1 MTSAFSRSLRVPPV
15 PSRRSFIALSAL
27 VGIGLPV
34 LAGCDLPGVSKDKGG
49 SASPSGSSATAGGS
63 ASAGA
68 GAKAGNTDWQ
78 KLDAHIMGH
87 NVTVE
92 VSPVIR
98 QDEKTSV
105 IALRLTRAKD
115 DASID
120 AVNAHPFSDNGNKVI
135 FSSYLGAPSIYRPGA
150 GVSLVKLLDLSSGR
164 VWSAINGSG
173 GLLDLTPGENITSYL
188 SFGKVDTDTVTVMVP
203 MAGFTTV
210 SVLEADAA
218 KKAKV
223 NLSTA
228 QTAIDQS
235 SHAAT
240 ELADPVA
247 IERYTRAL
255 DDSTSTQAGSKD
267 ITVTLNSD
275 VTFASDSADLTPAAD
290 TQLQTVASQLKQHPD
305 GGTLTIV
312 GHTDDIQD
320 DAYNQTLS
328 EKRANAVKTKL
339 QQLTKLDKWKTS
351 VSGKGE
357 SQPKIKDTTD
367 EARAANRRVEITLTP
382 TGGTSPKNSTTTPSN
397 GGGSTSGS
405 GKLPD
410 PQGPVAKGPEGVT
423 LTSKD
428 TDTSSKVTITLDHLT
443 RQDGY
448 LLGTIT
454 CTIKDGSTGA
464 PLHPLLEDPQTLLA
478 NQRDEDGSA
487 LPTFAA
493 SDGLTLIAGGERIF
507 PADYLNAD
515 AEHHIP
521 LTELNISD
529 HLKTG
534 TTTICTIW
542 PDPGG
547 DTITLDHPDG
557 KYAIKDTAYRLT
569 DIPIKNS

>member
-1 MTSAFSRSLRVPPV
+1 MVSVFFRSLSVPSTT
-15 PSRRSFIALSAL
+15 PSRRSFVAFSVLAG
-27 VGIGLPV
+27 VGLPV
-34 LAGCDLPGVSKDKGG
+34 LAGCDLPGASKGKD
-49 SASPSGSSATAGGS
+49 SASANGS
-63 ASAGA
+63 ASAKGK
-68 GAKAGNTDWQ
+68 AKAGSTDWQ
-78 KLDAHIMGH
+78 ELDAHIMGH
-87 NVTVE
+87 KVAVR

-98 QDEKTSV
+98 KNDTTS
-105 IALRLTRAKD
+105 IMALELTRAKD

-150 GVSLVKLLDLSSGR
+150 GASLVKLLDLDSGR
-164 VWSAINGSG
+164 VWSATDGSG
-173 GLLDLTPGENITSYL
+173 GMLGLTPGENITSYL

-210 SVLEADAA
+210 SVLKADAA
-218 KKAKV
+218 KNAKV
-223 NLSTA
+223 DLSTA
-228 QTAIDQS
+228 QTGINKYPP
-235 SHAAT
+235 AAT

-267 ITVTLNSD
+267 ITVTLASD

-290 TQLQTVASQLKQHPD
+290 TQLQTVATQLGQHPD

-328 EKRANAVKTKL
+328 DKRANAVKTKL

-382 TGGTSPKNSTTTPSN
+382 TGGTSPKGSGTTATPSN

-405 GKLPD
+405 GSGSDKLPD
-410 PQGPVAKGPEGVT
+410 PQGPAAKGPEGVT
-423 LTSKD
+423 LTSKG
-428 TDTSSKVTITLDHLT
+428 TSTSGEVTITLDHLT
-443 RQDGY
+443 RTGGY

-454 CTIKDGSTGA
+454 CTVKDGSTGA
-464 PLHPLLEDPQTLLA
+464 PLHPLLEDPQTVLA
-478 NQRDEDGSA
+478 NQRDESGSA
-487 LPTFAA
+487 LPTFNA
-493 SDGLTLIAGGERIF
+493 SDGLTLLAGGERIF
-507 PADYLNAD
+507 PADYLDAD
-515 AEHHIP
+515 AGHHLP
-521 LTELNISD
+521 LTELRLLD

-547 DTITLDHPDG
+547 DTITLDHPEG
-557 KYAIKDTAYRLT
+557 KYSPKGAAYRLT